1 MKENNSATRRHLL
14 KIKIIAFILIFV
26 LLLAYFNR
34 VLTYSSY
41 VVESRW
47 MTEIYKEKENSL
59 DAVYIGSSKVYAY
72 WNPTLRGMITELK
85 YIRTTAH
92 HSLSWCQS
100 IL

>member
-72 WNPTLRGMITELK
+72 WNPNIAWNDYGIAV
-85 YIRTTAH
+85 YPYNCA
-92 HSLSWCQS
+92 
-100 IL
+100 